1 MKPKLLTTKQAAAF
15 LGPGQGWEEALV
27 RLRTDSTRRW
37 DRRGPPFVKL
47 ANEDCTTSYYYGKK
61 SLEEW
66 AKYRLLYLTAGD
78 VGLILGYSRF
88 EISQMHGLRSHTL
101 KKGELI
107 IDARKNIFFFKHK
120 YYEPGALVP
129 KRRTK

>member
-1 MKPKLLTTKQAAAF
+1 MKAKLLTTKQAALF
-15 LGPGQGWEEALV
+15 LGLGSGWEAALV

-37 DRRGPPFVKL
+37 DRRGPPFLKL

-61 SLEEW
+61 SLEDW

-88 EISQMHGLRSHTL
+88 EISNMHGIRNHTL

-107 IDARKNIFFFKHK
+107 IDAKKNIYFFKHK
-120 YYEPGALVP
+120 NYMPGSTKL
-129 KRRTK
+129 KRG